1 MGMIARLGVVL
12 GLNTAEFTSG
22 IAKADRAVTS
32 FTKSVNRN
40 KTLIVGAFAAMAV
53 QAMSYADS
61 LVDVADAN
69 DMTVDTV
76 IKLQNALAN
85 SGGKA
90 SNATKIMSAF
100 TTAIGNAAEG
110 SMSAQKAFASAG
122 VTLNDLATLSTE
134 DLLKKTIDGFS
145 NIEDTVLRNAKS
157 AEIFSRAV
165 KGVDLRGLNAGLST
179 STELAKDEA
188 QAIKDAAA
196 AFDLMTQAGRDS
208 SQFLA
213 IELGS
218 TLKAIFDYL
227 NTDGQNAM
235 KTFAQAINGAFSSIV
250 IVISS
255 TVLGAKIA
263 FREIIA
269 LGGSAWDVVTGDIE
283 GALERQKKSLE
294 YATQEAIKQK
304 ALNDAI
310 IAGLMGAPAASTPAL
325 SLVSQGSGSSQ
336 LREIISPLAEE
347 ISKRQAE
354 FDLTLSQYRIE
365 EKRMALLDKRGQLST
380 AEYNRMLEDLAL
392 QETLADIEKART
404 VELASQ
410 KDKTEAI
417 TQAIDAQAN
426 MSRLLAVKQSADRL
440 AAISAVN
447 KYELTEQAKLSQV
460 AIDRSAKLFDLQRAG
475 RLLRE
480 EDMQLQKDI
489 FEIQADLADEIT
501 RINNMQLANADEQ
514 IAKAREL
521 AALRVSEANRQ
532 NRESTRGGTAKEGF
546 MDSMTKAVNELPTAM
561 ENGAAMFEAMMGN
574 MSNAMTDFVM
584 NGKAS
589 FKDFARS
596 IIADIMAI
604 YVRSQILNL
613 LQGALGGFGGF
624 SSAGK
629 SVMGSMPSMPGMAA
643 DGGYINAPTIVGEN
657 GPELFIPRTAGTVV
671 PNQQMSGMGSTPQV
685 VYNGPYIAN
694 MSAIDTQSATQFL
707 AKNNQAVWA
716 ANAYANKSLA
726 VTGGRT

>member
-1 MGMIARLGVVL
+1 
-12 GLNTAEFTSG
+12 
-22 IAKADRAVTS
+22 
-32 FTKSVNRN
+32 
-40 KTLIVGAFAAMAV
+40 MAV

-90 SNATKIMSAF
+90 GDATKIMSAF

-179 STELAKDEA
+179 GAGLARNQA
-188 QAIKDAAA
+188 QAIEDAAA
-196 AFDLMTQAGRDS
+196 AYDLMAQSGRDVS
-208 SQFLA
+208 KIFA
-213 IELGS
+213 IELGPS
-218 TLKAIFDYL
+218 LKIFFDYL
-227 NTDGQNAM
+227 NENGKSAIE
-235 KTFAQAINGAFSSIV
+235 TFAHSINGAFISISGFMSSAVLGFKVVLETLKDIAYV
-250 IVISS
+250 TTSLLTNNPSGIRDYLLKSGDYLLEESTKQNELLDKLAAGLGTPGTPNSS
-255 TVLGAKIA
+255 TPRIQP
-263 FREIIA
+263 
-269 LGGSAWDVVTGDIE
+269 GGSVDPQNSRT
-283 GALERQKKSLE
+283 
-294 YATQEAIKQK
+294 
-304 ALNDAI
+304 I
-310 IAGLMGAPAASTPAL
+310 INTLAD
-325 SLVSQGSGSSQ
+325 
-336 LREIISPLAEE
+336 EIT
-347 ISKRQAE
+347 KRQAA
-354 FDLTLSQYRIE
+354 FDLAVFQYHIE

-460 AIDRSAKLFDLQRAG
+460 AINRSAKLFDLQRAG

-546 MDSMTKAVNELPTAM
+546 MDAMTKAVNELPTAM

-613 LQGALGGFGGF
+613 LQAALGGFGGF

-629 SVMGSMPSMPGMAA
+629 SVMGSMPSMTGMAA

-726 VTGGRT
+726 VSGGRT